1 MTKPLCFAILFLTRL
16 PVPKAWQHFD
26 TQTQRQSIYWHPAVG
41 LLIGT
46 LLLGFYH
53 ALQSTGLANYPL
65 PTAALIGLA
74 WILITGGL
82 HLDGLGDS
90 ADGWL
95 GGYGDKERTLTIMK
109 DSHSGAAA
117 VIAIS
122 SILLLKVCALA
133 AVLQINATW
142 LLAIPLLARTCSL
155 LLFSTTTYART
166 EGLGTPFSQGLD
178 IGIIV
183 SLTFLILAS
192 MAWFYGL
199 QGMGLCLCLLILTVG
214 LRHQMVQRIDGVTGD
229 TAGATIEIAEAFGL
243 IFILM
248 LS

>member
-26 TQTQRQSIYWHPAVG
+26 AQTQRQSIYWHPVVG
-41 LLIGT
+41 LLIGVI
-46 LLLGFYH
+46 LFAFYH
-53 ALQSTGLANYPL
+53 TLQSTGLANYPL
-65 PTAALIGLA
+65 PSAALVGLA

-95 GGYGDKERTLTIMK
+95 GGYGDKERTLAIMK

-122 SILLLKVCALA
+122 SVLLLKVCALA
-133 AVLQINATW
+133 AVLQVNATW
-142 LLAIPLLARTCSL
+142 LLAIPLLARTCSV
-155 LLFSTTTYART
+155 LLFSTTAYARS

-183 SLTFLILAS
+183 SLTLAITAS
-192 MAWFYGL
+192 VFWFHGF
-199 QGMGLCLCLLILTVG
+199 QGVGLCLCLLILTAG
-214 LRHQMVQRIDGVTGD
+214 LRHQMIQRIDGVTGD
-229 TAGATIEIAEAFGL
+229 TAGATIEITEAFGL

>member
-1 MTKPLCFAILFLTRL
+1 MTKSFFFAILFLTRL

-26 TQTQRQSIYWHPAVG
+26 SHTQHQSIYWHPAVG

-46 LLLGFYH
+46 LLFGFH
-53 ALQSTGLANYPL
+53 HLLQSTGLANYPL
-65 PTAALIGLA
+65 PTAALLGLA

-95 GGYGDKERTLTIMK
+95 GGYGDKERTLAIMK

-122 SILLLKVCALA
+122 SILLLKISALA
-133 AVLQINATW
+133 AVLQINPSW
-142 LLAIPLLARTCSL
+142 LFVVPLLARTCSL
-155 LLFSTTTYART
+155 LLFNTTAYARP
-166 EGLGTPFSQGLD
+166 EGLGSPFSQGLD
-178 IGIIV
+178 VGIIV
-183 SLTFLILAS
+183 SLTLIITVS
-192 MAWFYGL
+192 ISWFYGL
-199 QGMGLCLCLLILTVG
+199 QGIGLCVCLLILTTA
-214 LRHQMVQRIDGVTGD
+214 LRQQMIQRIDGVTGD
-229 TAGATIEIAEAFGL
+229 TAGATIEVTEAFGL

-248 LS
+248 LT

>member
-26 TQTQRQSIYWHPAVG
+26 TQTQRQSIYWHPVVG
-41 LLIGT
+41 LLIGAI
-46 LLLGFYH
+46 LLGFHH
-53 ALQSTGLANYPL
+53 AIQSTGLATYPL
-65 PTAALIGLA
+65 PAAALVGLA
-74 WILITGGL
+74 WVLITGGL

-109 DSHSGAAA
+109 DSYSGAAA

-122 SILLLKVCALA
+122 SVLLLKVCALA
-133 AVLQINATW
+133 AVLQINSAW

-155 LLFSTTTYART
+155 LLFCTTAYARP

-178 IGIIV
+178 IGIII
-183 SLTFLILAS
+183 SLILVIAAS
-192 MAWFYGL
+192 IAWFYGF
-199 QGMGLCLCLLILTVG
+199 QGVGLCICLLILTAG
-214 LRHQMVQRIDGVTGD
+214 LRHQMIQRIDGVTGD
-229 TAGATIEIAEAFGL
+229 TAGATIELTEAFGL
-243 IFILM
+243 VFILM